1 MELLFPTNS
10 NSWQKTRGSQKLY
23 CDMETEGAMGEN
35 QPVIYWSG
43 LLGCSLEN
51 ADTDGG
57 DQSRKGRAL
66 PLEDTDYSRGVYAK
80 QS

>member
-1 MELLFPTNS
+1 
-10 NSWQKTRGSQKLY
+10 
-23 CDMETEGAMGEN
+23 METEGAMGEN

-51 ADTDGG
+51 AGTDGG

-66 PLEDTDYSRGVYAK
+66 PLKDTDYSTGVYAK